1 MNNSGATFASLID
14 AAKGV
19 LCSII
24 PALFILATV
33 VFLYG
38 VVKYV
43 VAGGDEKKMD
53 SGKQFMIYGLIGLF
67 VMVAMWGIVNAAVS
81 TFFGGG
87 GGGNAC

>member
-1 MNNSGATFASLID
+1 MNTTFASLTA

-19 LCSII
+19 LCGVI
-24 PALFILATV
+24 PLLFILATV

-53 SGKQFMIYGLIGLF
+53 SGKQFMIYGVIGLF
-67 VMVAMWGIVNAAVS
+67 VMLTVWGIVNAAAK
-81 TFFGGG
+81 TFFNAGGG
-87 GGGNAC
+87 GGSGC